1 MAGMDPRRPLLVLC
15 QISDGQR
22 YLNSLTKMNVFELT
36 EVIVPN
42 TFIECGSN
50 KLYCD
55 IRTRFPNVAIT
66 SVQRRHFSETVGV
79 DLINRY
85 SSPESLSVML
95 LLRDKF
101 YALSAAAALIRYVE
115 FTQNVHLAPRS
126 LKIEYQGSEDTMLI
140 DLDTANRLELVM
152 CISRPETNLGNSLLG
167 VVNHCR
173 TKGGTRLL
181 RANILQPY
189 FCTKKIDSESS
200 PIRPPLILTILID
213 FEILKPFRGFQSCI
227 TNFSNVEYLLN
238 LCMHVPQQ
246 EGLRAAE
253 CQLKYTLLLK
263 TTLEFLPTLISAL
276 ENTRSEYFRLALQ
289 NLKDPRYHL
298 ILNKILETVLENAK
312 VVKGSIAAHLHG
324 CFAIKTGV
332 NSLLD
337 IAKKTYCE
345 IVQEIMDHVN
355 KLRENHR
362 LPLRISF
369 SASKGF
375 HIQCS
380 LPRGKRM
387 VNVNELPEEF
397 ILVQKSR
404 SGFTSYTANLVAL
417 DQRSKHVLD
426 EIKLMTNAYENGFYC
441 CRNVYFVIED
451 RQSEIS
457 LLTDIR
463 ENIGCLFTLCE
474 IIAEL
479 DVLVSF
485 AQVSSAK
492 NFSKPNFGL
501 HLDLKKSRHPIL
513 DCTQNYDNETVPNDV
528 LAKNDQSFTI
538 LTGPNQSGKSIYI
551 RQIALLQIMAQIGCF
566 VPAEKATFKLM
577 NRIFSRISFDDSIES
592 NACTLMVEMRDIDYI
607 KRNATSNSLVI
618 IDELCRGT
626 SVEEGTNLAFAICE
640 QMLDTGAFIFFTTHY
655 LFLTKLEE
663 MYSNVI
669 NCHFESKLQL
679 LEGGKS
685 VTRFSHTLMRGPTQA
700 ECYGLRVAELTSFP
714 RNVWAVANT
723 LTDRLRQ
730 NRKSHAE
737 ITCLLSM
744 YKLSLRLKE
753 ELTRTHS
760 ELSCSEIKPIVLR
773 FKKFYLKLIR
783 KPNNVKT
790 RNSKLKKEISRKL
803 KKKDPIPMRRQGITK
818 ESIPRVQWLAER
830 IKKKYRKMKK
840 IQAKALRETGA
851 NDN

>member
-167 VVNHCR
+167 VVDHCR

-189 FCTKKIDSESS
+189 FCLSKIEKRLSCVKELVDN
-200 PIRPPLILTILID
+200 PILFCSL
-213 FEILKPFRGFQSCI
+213 EGCI

-276 ENTRSEYFRLALQ
+276 ENTRSEYFRLVLQ

-355 KLRENHR
+355 KLRETHR

-426 EIKLMTNAYENGFYC
+426 EIKLMTNAILF
-441 CRNVYFVIED
+441 
-451 RQSEIS
+451 Q

-492 NFSKPNFGL
+492 NFAKPNFGL

-607 KRNATSNSLVI
+607 KRNASSNSLVI

-790 RNSKLKKEISRKL
+790 RNSKLKTEISRKL
-803 KKKDPIPMRRQGITK
+803 KKKDPILMRRQGITK
-818 ESIPRVQWLAER
+818 KSIPRVQWLAER